1 MAALE
6 EFTDLG
12 DVVNI
17 AAKVKEVESRLT
29 AAQAQVKLFN
39 SRERYFLSI
48 NAHINQQTIVNY
60 KYKSKI
66 FVNLTVY
73 SRVISPTTKT

>member
-48 NAHINQQTIVNY
+48 NVNH

-66 FVNLTVY
+66 CVNLTVY

>member
-1 MAALE
+1 VAALE

-48 NAHINQQTIVNY
+48 NAHINKTIVNH
-60 KYKSKI
+60 
-66 FVNLTVY
+66 
-73 SRVISPTTKT
+73 